1 MAEFT
6 FAQGSPGES
15 GLRKRLYISPET
27 VTPTLI
33 PVKVD
38 TLDMHTENLR
48 SVDYIKI
55 DIEGG
60 EIGCLEGA
68 TRTIDKFRPLIST
81 EYGYPSYSV
90 YGLTKDSL
98 FNFAS
103 SKNYVLFDIFLN
115 RIDTRDEW
123 HIVCDS
129 ICWDYFLVPRRET
142 RRLYRESRPT
152 GILTQKPNVESP
164 MPARAAGWHRRGAG
178 IAFRRPHGGNPA
190 LTSIQ
195 PLPHRSHPG
204 CITRNAPQHTMRAS
218 SRDAPPDSRPVPHA
232 ASIRLGPISIDTAP
246 VPDLP
251 PHFFRTPARH
261 TSVI

>member
-1 MAEFT
+1 MGSPYIQARLSQIGDLMSFGIIQLDYEEVLAKHYRRWIQPGDTVIDVGAHLGLHLSRFIELAGPTGQVIGFEPLPFAFDILSTQHACPTLTLNNVALAHEPAHAEFT

-129 ICWDYFLVPRRET
+129 ICWDYFLVPAEKLDVFTERVARR
-142 RRLYRESRPT
+142 
-152 GILTQKPNVESP
+152 
-164 MPARAAGWHRRGAG
+164 
-178 IAFRRPHGGNPA
+178 AF
-190 LTSIQ
+190 
-195 PLPHRSHPG
+195 
-204 CITRNAPQHTMRAS
+204 
-218 SRDAPPDSRPVPHA
+218 
-232 ASIRLGPISIDTAP
+232 
-246 VPDLP
+246 
-251 PHFFRTPARH
+251 
-261 TSVI
+261 

>member
-1 MAEFT
+1 M
-6 FAQGSPGES
+6 
-15 GLRKRLYISPET
+15 YISPET

-129 ICWDYFLVPRRET
+129 ICWDYFLVPAEKLDVFTERVARR
-142 RRLYRESRPT
+142 
-152 GILTQKPNVESP
+152 
-164 MPARAAGWHRRGAG
+164 
-178 IAFRRPHGGNPA
+178 AF
-190 LTSIQ
+190 
-195 PLPHRSHPG
+195 
-204 CITRNAPQHTMRAS
+204 
-218 SRDAPPDSRPVPHA
+218 
-232 ASIRLGPISIDTAP
+232 
-246 VPDLP
+246 
-251 PHFFRTPARH
+251 
-261 TSVI
+261 